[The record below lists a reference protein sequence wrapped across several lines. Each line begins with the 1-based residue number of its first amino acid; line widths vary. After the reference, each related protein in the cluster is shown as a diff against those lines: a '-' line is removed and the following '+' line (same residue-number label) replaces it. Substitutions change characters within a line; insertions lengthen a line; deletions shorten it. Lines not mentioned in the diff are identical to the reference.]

1 MWGGQVDW
9 LGGLKDQSGEKQV
22 PREREEVWGAWEA
35 GTDVQRRAFSLEK
48 RSGD

>member
-1 MWGGQVDW
+1 MGRA
-9 LGGLKDQSGEKQV
+9 GGLAWWAKDQSGEKQV

-48 RSGD
+48 RSGE